1 MTSTPAPVTGAPQ
14 DSNFTRNA
22 TGLVREV
29 SMWDALIMNTLGMNV
44 AVGSVLLLQQAPAI
58 FPGGNMVLAVV
69 IGTVIMAFTLLWV
82 YSEFSAAMPRSGGDY
97 VFVSRALHPFLGWLL
112 SWSQGIWLIF
122 FWIGFNA
129 WFALVSAV
137 PAAFITIGSV
147 TGQQGWI
154 TAANDLLAKHTFLG
168 IHMQWYVF
176 LFGTVLNVL
185 FAVLLI
191 FGGRVYWRVQK
202 WLFLLA
208 GLAILIMVILLIAR
222 GTSLA
227 ASWDSFAAKNGTL
240 KYHQV
245 IPAAHAAG
253 FTGANAPFS
262 FAATLLILP
271 WVFFVVGYAQGSAQI
286 GGEVKR
292 ASRSQY
298 VAMVG
303 GVLINGLVLAIIVLL
318 TTHAVGTSWLRSV
331 DYLAANDPA
340 KLGLPA
346 GLPPGVN
353 FLAALLTHNV
363 LLLALIGIGFVIWA
377 LMGTP
382 LSELQASRYMLAWSL
397 DRSGPQALG
406 RVNDRTH
413 TPVVAIVFCTVT
425 GELALLALINVPQA
439 SLLGA
444 LLAQIAAFI
453 LVSAAGVAFP
463 YRLKDIW
470 EVAGG
475 RRLFGV
481 PAVALAGA
489 GGVISLGA
497 LLVLFITDKSISTT
511 FAVTAHLSVEFM
523 LGVIAAG
530 VLWYIGAVLYNKR
543 RGVNLNLTYK
553 EIPPE

>member
-1 MTSTPAPVTGAPQ
+1 MTSTPARATGAPQ
-14 DSNFTRNA
+14 DANFTRNA

-208 GLAILIMVILLIAR
+208 GLAILIMVVLLIAR

-227 ASWDSFAAKNGTL
+227 ASWNSFAAKNGTL
-240 KYHQV
+240 KYGQV

-453 LVSAAGVAFP
+453 LVSAAGIAFP

-470 EVAGG
+470 EAAGG

>member
-1 MTSTPAPVTGAPQ
+1 MTSTPARATGAPQ
-14 DSNFTRNA
+14 DFNFTRNA

-29 SMWDALIMNTLGMNV
+29 SLWDALIMNTLGMNV

-58 FPGGNMVLAVV
+58 FPGGNMILAVV

-129 WFALVSAV
+129 WFALISAV
-137 PAAFITIGSV
+137 PTALITIGSV
-147 TGQQGWI
+147 TGHPGFI
-154 TAANDLLAKHTFLG
+154 SAANGLLAQHDFLG

-176 LFGTVLNVL
+176 LFGSVLNLL
-185 FAVLLI
+185 FALLLI
-191 FGGRVYWRVQK
+191 YGGRVYWRVQK
-202 WLFLLA
+202 WLFLIA
-208 GLAILIMVILLIAR
+208 GLAILAMVVLL
-222 GTSLA
+222 LA
-227 ASWDSFAAKNGTL
+227 HGGGLSSSWNSFAAKNHTL
-240 KYHQV
+240 RYDQV
-245 IPAAHAAG
+245 IPAAQAAG
-253 FTGANAPFS
+253 FHFANAPFS
-262 FAATLLILP
+262 FSATLLMLP

-298 VAMVG
+298 YAMVG
-303 GVLINGLVLAIIVLL
+303 GVLINGLVLALIVGLA
-318 TTHAVGTSWLRSV
+318 THAVGGSWLRSV
-331 DYLAANDPA
+331 DFLAANDPA

-346 GLPPGVN
+346 GLPPGIN
-353 FLAALLTHNV
+353 FLTALTTHNV
-363 LLLALIGIGFVIWA
+363 ILLALLGIGFVIWA

-382 LSELQASRYMLAWSL
+382 LSELQATRYMLAWGL
-397 DRSGPQALG
+397 DRSAPQALG
-406 RVNDRTH
+406 RVNDRLH
-413 TPVVAIVFCTVT
+413 TPVTAIIFCTVT
-425 GELALLALINVPQA
+425 GELALLALINIAQA

-453 LVSAAGVAFP
+453 LVSAAGIAFP
-463 YRLKDIW
+463 YRLKSVW
-470 EVAGG
+470 EAAGG
-475 RRLFGV
+475 RRILGI

-489 GGVISLGA
+489 GGVLALGT
-497 LLVLFITDKSISTT
+497 LLVLFIFNKSISAT

-523 LGVIAAG
+523 LGVIGAG
-530 VLWYIGAVLYNKR
+530 ILWYIGAYLVNRR
-543 RGVNLNLTYK
+543 RGINLNLAFK

>member
-58 FPGGNMVLAVV
+58 FPGGNLWLAVI

-112 SWSQGIWLIF
+112 SWSQGVWLIF

-147 TGQQGWI
+147 TGESGWI
-154 TAANDLLAKHTFLG
+154 TAANDLLAKYNFLG

-185 FAVLLI
+185 FALLLI
-191 FGGRVYWRVQK
+191 YGGRVYWRVQK

-208 GLAILIMVILLIAR
+208 GLAILIMVGLLLFR
-222 GTSLA
+222 GTSVT
-227 ASWDSFAAKNGTL
+227 ASWDSFAAKNGSL
-240 KYHQV
+240 KYGQV
-245 IPAAHAAG
+245 IPAAQAAG
-253 FTGANAPFS
+253 FHGANAGFS
-262 FAATLLILP
+262 FTDTLLLLP

-298 VAMVG
+298 FAMVG

-318 TTHAVGTSWLRSV
+318 ATHAVGSSWLRSV

-340 KLGLPA
+340 KLGLPG
-346 GLPPGVN
+346 GLPPGIN
-353 FLAALLTHNV
+353 FISALMTHNV
-363 LLLALIGIGFVIWA
+363 LLLALLGIGFVIWA

-382 LSELQASRYMLAWSL
+382 LSELQATRYMLAWGL

-413 TPVVAIVFCTVT
+413 APVTAIVFCTVT
-425 GELALLALINVPQA
+425 GEIALAALINIPQA

-444 LLAQIAAFI
+444 LLAQIVAFI
-453 LVSAAGVAFP
+453 LVSAAGIAFP
-463 YRLKDIW
+463 YRLREIW
-470 EVAGG
+470 EAAGG
-475 RRLFGV
+475 RRVLGV

-489 GGVISLGA
+489 GGVICLGA
-497 LLVLFITDKSISTT
+497 LLVLFIANKSISTT
-511 FAVTAHLSVEFM
+511 FAVTSHLSLEFM
-523 LGVIAAG
+523 GGVIAAG
-530 VLWYIGAVLYNKR
+530 VLWYIGALLYNKR
-543 RGVNLNLTYK
+543 RGVNLNLAYK
-553 EIPPE
+553 EIRPE

>member
-1 MTSTPAPVTGAPQ
+1 MTSIPARATGAPQ

-58 FPGGNMVLAVV
+58 FPGGSMVLSVV

-82 YSEFSAAMPRSGGDY
+82 YSEFAAAMPRSGGDY

-112 SWSQGIWLIF
+112 SWSQGVWLIF

-137 PAAFITIGSV
+137 PAALITIGAV
-147 TGQQGWI
+147 TGAHGWA
-154 TAANDLLAKHTFLG
+154 TAANDLLAKYNFLG

-185 FAVLLI
+185 FALLLI

-208 GLAILIMVILLIAR
+208 GAAILIMVVLLIAR

-227 ASWDSFAAKNGTL
+227 SSWDSFAAKNGSL
-240 KYHQV
+240 KYAQV
-245 IPAAHAAG
+245 IPAAKAAG

-262 FAATLLILP
+262 FSATLLMLP

-298 VAMVG
+298 FAMVG

-318 TTHAVGTSWLRSV
+318 ATHAIGTGWLRSV
-331 DYLAANDPA
+331 DYLAANDPS
-340 KLGLPA
+340 KLGLPG

-353 FLAALLTHNV
+353 FLTALMTHNV
-363 LLLALIGIGFVIWA
+363 LLLALLGIGFVIWA

-382 LSELQASRYMLAWSL
+382 LSELQATRYMLAWGL

-406 RVNDRTH
+406 RVNDRVH
-413 TPVVAIVFCTVT
+413 TPVTAIVFCTVT
-425 GELALLALINVPQA
+425 GEIALLALINIAQA

-453 LVSAAGVAFP
+453 LVSLAGIAFP
-463 YRLKDIW
+463 YRLREIW
-470 EVAGG
+470 EAAGG
-475 RRLFGV
+475 KRLFGV
-481 PAVALAGA
+481 PRVVLAGI
-489 GGVISLGA
+489 GGAVSLGA
-497 LLVLFITDKSISTT
+497 LLVLFIVNKPISST

-523 LGVIAAG
+523 LGVVAVGI
-530 VLWYIGAVLYNKR
+530 LWYIGALLYNRR
-543 RGVNLNLTYK
+543 RGVNLNLAYK

>member
-1 MTSTPAPVTGAPQ
+1 MTSTPPRTTGAPQ
-14 DSNFTRNA
+14 DFNFTRNA

-58 FPGGNMVLAVV
+58 FPGGNMVLSVI
-69 IGTVIMAFTLLWV
+69 IGTLIMAFTLLWV
-82 YSEFSAAMPRSGGDY
+82 YSEFAAAMPRSGGDY

-112 SWSQGIWLIF
+112 SWSQGVWLIF

-129 WFALVSAV
+129 WFALV
-137 PAAFITIGSV
+137 AAAPTAMITIGSV
-147 TGQQGWI
+147 TGDQGWI
-154 TAANDLLAKHTFLG
+154 NVANGLLAKHDFLG

-176 LFGTVLNVL
+176 LFGTLLNIM
-185 FAVLLI
+185 FAMLLI

-202 WLFLLA
+202 WLFLVA
-208 GLAILIMVILLIAR
+208 GLAILAMVVLLLAR
-222 GTSLA
+222 GTSISSA
-227 ASWDSFAAKNGTL
+227 WDTFAAKNGTL
-240 KYHQV
+240 KYGQV
-245 IPAAHAAG
+245 IPAAQAAG

-262 FAATLLILP
+262 FTATLLMLP

-298 VAMVG
+298 FAMVG

-318 TTHAVGTSWLRSV
+318 ATHAVGTSWLRSV
-331 DYLAANDPA
+331 DYLAANDPS
-340 KLGLPA
+340 KLGLPG

-353 FLAALLTHNV
+353 FLTALMTHNV
-363 LLLALIGIGFVIWA
+363 ALLALLGVGFVIWA

-382 LSELQASRYMLAWSL
+382 LSELQATRYMLAWGL
-397 DRSGPQALG
+397 DRSAPQRLG
-406 RVNDRTH
+406 RVSDRLH
-413 TPVVAIVFCTVT
+413 TPVTAIVFCTIT
-425 GELALLALINVPQA
+425 GELALLALINIAQA

-444 LLAQIAAFI
+444 LLAQIGAFI
-453 LVSAAGVAFP
+453 LVSAAGIAFP
-463 YRLKDIW
+463 YRLRSVW
-470 EVAGG
+470 ESAGG
-475 RRLFGV
+475 RRVFGV

-497 LLVLFITDKSISTT
+497 LMVLFIFNKSISAQ
-511 FAVTAHLSVEFM
+511 FAVTAHLSVGFM
-523 LGVIAAG
+523 LGVVVAG
-530 VLWYIGAVLYNKR
+530 ALWYVGAYLVNRR
-543 RGVNLNLTYK
+543 RGINLNLAFK

>member
-1 MTSTPAPVTGAPQ
+1 MSSIAPTTGPPQ
-14 DSNFTRNA
+14 DFNFTRNA

-29 SMWDALIMNTLGMNV
+29 SVWDALIMNTLGMNV

-58 FPGGNMVLAVV
+58 FPGGNMVLSIV
-69 IGTVIMAFTLLWV
+69 IGTLIMAFTLLWV
-82 YSEFSAAMPRSGGDY
+82 YAEFAAAMPRSGGDY

-129 WFALVSAV
+129 WFALVSAA
-137 PAAFITIGSV
+137 PTAFITIGTV
-147 TGQQGWI
+147 TGNHGWI
-154 TAANDLLAKHTFLG
+154 TVANDLLNKYDFLG
-168 IHMQWYVF
+168 IHMQWNVF
-176 LFGTVLNVL
+176 FFGTLLNVL
-185 FAVLLI
+185 FALLLI

-202 WLFLLA
+202 WLFLVA
-208 GLAILIMVILLIAR
+208 GIAILIMVGLLIAR
-222 GTSLA
+222 GTSLGASWNTFA
-227 ASWDSFAAKNGTL
+227 ASNHSLRYD
-240 KYHQV
+240 QI
-245 IPAAHAAG
+245 IPAAKKAG
-253 FTGANAPFS
+253 FTGANAGFS
-262 FAATLLILP
+262 FSDTLLMLP

-298 VAMVG
+298 LAMVG

-318 TTHAVGTSWLRSV
+318 ATHAVGSSWLRSV
-331 DYLAANDPA
+331 DYLSSADPA
-340 KLGLPA
+340 KLGLPS

-353 FLAALLTHNV
+353 FLTALMTHNV
-363 LLLALIGIGFVIWA
+363 VLLALLGIGFVIWA

-382 LSELQASRYMLAWSL
+382 LSELQATRYMLAWGL

-406 RVNDRTH
+406 RVNDRVH
-413 TPVVAIVFCTVT
+413 TPVTAIIFCTIT
-425 GELALLALINVPQA
+425 GELALLALINIAQA

-453 LVSAAGVAFP
+453 LVSAAGIAFP
-463 YRLKDIW
+463 YRLKEIW
-470 EVAGG
+470 EAAGG
-475 RRLFGV
+475 KRVFGI

-489 GGVISLGA
+489 GGVIALGA
-497 LLVLFITDKSISTT
+497 LMVLFIVNKSISTE

-523 LGVIAAG
+523 LGVVAAG
-530 VLWYIGAVLYNKR
+530 ILWYAGALLYNRR
-543 RGVNLNLTYK
+543 RGVNLNLAYK

>member
-14 DSNFTRNA
+14 DANFTRNA

-129 WFALVSAV
+129 WFALVAAV

-147 TGQQGWI
+147 TGEHGWI

-168 IHMQWYVF
+168 IHMQWNVF

-208 GLAILIMVILLIAR
+208 GLAILIMVGLLIFR

-227 ASWDSFAAKNGTL
+227 ASWDSSAAR
-240 KYHQV
+240 
-245 IPAAHAAG
+245 AAG

-318 TTHAVGTSWLRSV
+318 TTHAVGTSWLRSA

-363 LLLALIGIGFVIWA
+363 VLLALIGIGFVIWA

-413 TPVVAIVFCTVT
+413 TPVVAIVFCTVI
-425 GELALLALINVPQA
+425 GELALLALINIPQA

-470 EVAGG
+470 EAAGG

-489 GGVISLGA
+489 GGVISLSA

-511 FAVTAHLSVEFM
+511 FAVTAHLSLEFM
-523 LGVIAAG
+523 LGVIVAG
-530 VLWYIGAVLYNKR
+530 VLWYIGAILYNKR

>member
-1 MTSTPAPVTGAPQ
+1 MTSVPARATGAPQ

-69 IGTVIMAFTLLWV
+69 IGTLIMAFTLLWV
-82 YSEFSAAMPRSGGDY
+82 YAEFAAAMPRSGGDY
-97 VFVSRALHPFLGWLL
+97 VFVSRALHPFAGWLL

-129 WFALVSAV
+129 WFALDSAA
-137 PAAFITIGSV
+137 PTAMITIGTV
-147 TGQQGWI
+147 TGSHGWI
-154 TAANDLLAKHTFLG
+154 TAANGLLAKHTFLG

-176 LFGTVLNVL
+176 LLGTVLNVG
-185 FAVLLI
+185 FALLLI

-208 GLAILIMVILLIAR
+208 GLAILIMVGLLIAR
-222 GTSLA
+222 GGSIA
-227 ASWDSFAAKNGTL
+227 ASWDSFAAKNGSL
-240 KYHQV
+240 RYSQV
-245 IPAAHAAG
+245 IPAARAAG
-253 FTGANAPFS
+253 FTGGNAPFS
-262 FAATLLILP
+262 FGATLLILP

-298 VAMVG
+298 FAMVG
-303 GVLINGLVLAIIVLL
+303 GVLINGLVLAVIVLL
-318 TTHAVGTSWLRSV
+318 ATHAVGSGWLRSV

-340 KLGLPA
+340 KLGLPG
-346 GLPPGVN
+346 GLPPGIN
-353 FLAALLTHNV
+353 FVAALMTHNV
-363 LLLALIGIGFVIWA
+363 PLLVLLGLGFVIWA

-382 LSELQASRYMLAWSL
+382 LSELQASRYMLAWGL

-406 RVNDRTH
+406 RVNDRVH
-413 TPVVAIVFCTVT
+413 TPVNAIVFCTVT
-425 GELALLALINVPQA
+425 GELALLALISIPQA

-453 LVSAAGVAFP
+453 VVSAAGIAFP
-463 YRLKDIW
+463 YRLRDVW
-470 EVAGG
+470 QAAGA
-475 RRLFGV
+475 RRLLGI

-489 GGVISLGA
+489 GGVICLGA
-497 LLVLFITDKSISTT
+497 LMVLFIADKSISAQ

-523 LGVIAAG
+523 LGVIAVGA
-530 VLWYIGAVLYNKR
+530 LWYAGALVYNR
-543 RGVNLNLTYK
+543 SRGINLNLSYK

>member
-1 MTSTPAPVTGAPQ
+1 MTSTPPRTTGAPQ
-14 DSNFTRNA
+14 DYNFTRNA
-22 TGLVREV
+22 TGLIREV

-58 FPGGNMVLAVV
+58 FPGGSMVLSVI
-69 IGTVIMAFTLLWV
+69 IGTLIMAFTLLWV
-82 YSEFSAAMPRSGGDY
+82 YSEFAAAMPRSGGDY

-129 WFALVSAV
+129 WFALVV
-137 PAAFITIGSV
+137 AAPTAMVTIGSV
-147 TGQQGWI
+147 TGDQAWI
-154 TAANDLLAKHTFLG
+154 NAANGLLAKHDFLG

-176 LFGTVLNVL
+176 LFGTLLNVL
-185 FAVLLI
+185 FALLLI
-191 FGGRVYWRVQK
+191 FGGRVYWRAQK
-202 WLFLLA
+202 WLFLVA
-208 GLAILIMVILLIAR
+208 GLAILAMVALLLVR
-222 GTSLA
+222 GTSIA
-227 ASWDSFAAKNGTL
+227 SSWDAFAAKNGTL
-240 KYHQV
+240 KYGQV

-253 FTGANAPFS
+253 FTGAHAPFS
-262 FAATLLILP
+262 FTATLLMLP

-298 VAMVG
+298 YAMVG

-331 DYLAANDPA
+331 DYLAANDPS
-340 KLGLPA
+340 KLGLPG

-353 FLAALLTHNV
+353 FLVALLTHNIV
-363 LLLALIGIGFVIWA
+363 LLALLGIGFVIWA

-382 LSELQASRYMLAWSL
+382 LSELQATRYMLAWGL
-397 DRSGPQALG
+397 DRSAPQRLG
-406 RVNDRTH
+406 RVSDRLH
-413 TPVVAIVFCTVT
+413 TPVTAIVFCTVT
-425 GELALLALINVPQA
+425 GELALLALINIAQA

-453 LVSAAGVAFP
+453 LVSVAGIAFP
-463 YRLKDIW
+463 YRLRNVW
-470 EVAGG
+470 ESAGG
-475 RRLFGV
+475 RRLLGV
-481 PAVALAGA
+481 PAVVLAGI
-489 GGVISLGA
+489 GGVIALGA
-497 LLVLFITDKSISTT
+497 LLLLFIFNQTISAQ

-523 LGVIAAG
+523 LGVVIAGA
-530 VLWYIGAVLYNKR
+530 LWYVGAYLVNRR
-543 RGVNLNLTYK
+543 RGINLNLAYK

>member
-208 GLAILIMVILLIAR
+208 GLAILIMVVLLIAR

-470 EVAGG
+470 EAAGG

-489 GGVISLGA
+489 GGVISLSA

-511 FAVTAHLSVEFM
+511 FAVTAHLSLEFM
-523 LGVIAAG
+523 LGVIVAG

>member
-1 MTSTPAPVTGAPQ
+1 MTSAPVSATGAPQ
-14 DSNFTRNA
+14 DFNFTRNA

-44 AVGSVLLLQQAPAI
+44 AVGSVFLLLQAPAI
-58 FPGGNMVLAVV
+58 FPGGNMVLSVV

-82 YSEFSAAMPRSGGDY
+82 YSEFAAAMPRSGGDY
-97 VFVSRALHPFLGWLL
+97 VFVSRSLHPFLGWLL

-129 WFALVSAV
+129 WFALTF
-137 PAAFITIGSV
+137 AAPTAMVTIGTV
-147 TGQQGWI
+147 TGSQGWI
-154 TAANDLLAKHTFLG
+154 TAANDLLAKYDFLG
-168 IHMQWYVF
+168 IHMQWLVF
-176 LFGTVLNVL
+176 AFGTVLNVL
-185 FAVLLI
+185 FALLLI

-208 GLAILIMVILLIAR
+208 GLAILIMVGLLLVR
-222 GTSLA
+222 GGSFN

-240 KYHQV
+240 QYGQV

-253 FTGANAPFS
+253 FTGANASFS
-262 FAATLLILP
+262 FSATLLMLP

-292 ASRSQY
+292 ASRTQY
-298 VAMVG
+298 FAMVG

-331 DYLAANDPA
+331 DYLAANDPT
-340 KLGLPA
+340 KLGIPG
-346 GLPPGVN
+346 GLSPGVN
-353 FLAALLTHNV
+353 FLVALMTHNTV
-363 LLLALIGIGFVIWA
+363 LLALLGIGFVIWA

-382 LSELQASRYMLAWSL
+382 LSELQATRYMLAWGL
-397 DRSGPQALG
+397 DRSGPQWLA
-406 RVNDRTH
+406 RVNDRVH
-413 TPVVAIVFCTVT
+413 TPVAAIVFCTVT
-425 GELALLALINVPQA
+425 GEVALIALINIAQA

-453 LVSAAGVAFP
+453 LVCVAGIAFP
-463 YRLKDIW
+463 YRLRDLW
-470 EVAGG
+470 ESAGG
-475 RRLFGV
+475 RRILGV

-489 GGVISLGA
+489 GGAIALGA
-497 LLVLFITDKSISTT
+497 LLILFIFNKSISAQ
-511 FAVTAHLSVEFM
+511 FAVTAHLSIEFM
-523 LGVIAAG
+523 VGVVVVGI
-530 VLWYIGAVLYNKR
+530 LWYIGAYLVNKR
-543 RGVNLNLTYK
+543 RGINLNLAYK

>member
-1 MTSTPAPVTGAPQ
+1 MTSIPARATGEQP
-14 DSNFTRNA
+14 DFNFTRNA

-29 SMWDALIMNTLGMNV
+29 SLWDALIMNTLGMNV

-58 FPGGNMVLAVV
+58 FPGGNLVLAVI

-82 YSEFSAAMPRSGGDY
+82 YSEFAGAMPRSGGDY

-129 WFALVSAV
+129 WFALISAAPTAMV
-137 PAAFITIGSV
+137 TIGTV
-147 TGQQGWI
+147 TGSHGWI
-154 TAANDLLAKHTFLG
+154 TAASDLTGKYDFLG

-185 FAVLLI
+185 FALLLI

-208 GLAILIMVILLIAR
+208 GLAILLMVILLIAR
-222 GTSLA
+222 GTSLG

-240 KYHQV
+240 RYGQV
-245 IPAAHAAG
+245 ISAAQKAG
-253 FTGANAPFS
+253 FHGANAGFS
-262 FAATLLILP
+262 FSDTILLLP

-298 VAMVG
+298 FAMVG
-303 GVLINGLVLAIIVLL
+303 GVLVNGLVLAIIVLL
-318 TTHAVGTSWLRSV
+318 ATHYVGSGWLRSV
-331 DYLAANDPA
+331 DYLAATDPA
-340 KLGLPA
+340 KLGLPG

-353 FLAALLTHNV
+353 FLTALMTHNV
-363 LLLALIGIGFVIWA
+363 VLLALLGIGFVIWA

-382 LSELQASRYMLAWSL
+382 LSELQATRYMLAWGL

-406 RVNDRTH
+406 RVNDRVH
-413 TPVVAIVFCTVT
+413 TPVTAIVFCTVT
-425 GELALLALINVPQA
+425 GELALLALINIAQA

-453 LVSAAGVAFP
+453 LVSAAGIAFP
-463 YRLKDIW
+463 YRLKDLW
-470 EVAGG
+470 ESAGG
-475 RRLFGV
+475 KRLFGI
-481 PAVALAGA
+481 PTVALAGA
-489 GGVISLGA
+489 GGVIALGG
-497 LLVLFITDKSISTT
+497 LMVMFIFNKSISTQ

-523 LGVIAAG
+523 LGVVAAG
-530 VLWYIGAVLYNKR
+530 VLWYFGALIYNRR
-543 RGVNLNLTYK
+543 RGVNMNLAYK

>member
-14 DSNFTRNA
+14 DANFTRNA

-208 GLAILIMVILLIAR
+208 GLAILIMVVLLIAR

-470 EVAGG
+470 EAAGG